1 MFLWGG
7 RRDSDGNFYRQ
18 FACSV
23 TFALPIVYKRLLT
36 LVVPVSR
43 LARHTRLR
51 YAPRNHG

>member
-23 TFALPIVYKRLLT
+23 TFALPIVYNRLLT
-36 LVVPVSR
+36 LVVPDSR